1 MDRSMLSV
9 REVRMKITQGKHL
22 LLAGDEKLLRE
33 LPAGNWIG
41 GTIPYF
47 MTEDGGECTRTKIHV
62 TELPDF
68 VVGVDIR
75 SYDETGIPRVYADA
89 PENGV
94 SFIIIPARSGV
105 HLSFALN
112 APNYEHFAVRPL
124 VGWISGVHLEELGSV
139 SPKVFNGTTT
149 EVIEDA
155 AIVMHASLPKG
166 KVADIGIV
174 NIFEQGDGD
183 TITFATDGFRAREAY
198 INGRK
203 VDFGRYIYEKR
214 LDKRLPLVADYYGA
228 LINTSFRE
236 GDELQQEVEFYAPVF
251 SGLRYKHARPV
262 QDYISRFSAR
272 LPEGIGHQIV
282 FSCNCILN
290 YLYSDLEGKK
300 IAGITGPATFGEI
313 AYQLLNQ
320 TMVYLRI
327 IDLPSRRQ
335 VDTDET
341 IKLPQA
347 PPAGR
352 QR

>member
-9 REVRMKITQGKHL
+9 GEVQGKITQGKRL
-22 LLAGDEKLLRE
+22 LLAGDEGLLRE
-33 LPAGNWIG
+33 LPVGNWIG

-47 MTEDGGECTRTKIHV
+47 MTEDGGECTRTRIHV

-68 VVGVDIR
+68 IIDAAIR
-75 SYDETGIPRVYADA
+75 RYDETEIPRVYADA

-94 SFIIIPARSGV
+94 SFIIIPARSSV

-112 APNYEHFAVRPL
+112 APNYDHFAIRPL
-124 VGWISGVHLEELGSV
+124 VGWISGVHLDDLGSV
-139 SPKVFNGTTT
+139 SPKVFNGTTG

-155 AIVMHASLPKG
+155 AIVMHLSLPEG
-166 KVADIGIV
+166 KIADIGII

-183 TITFATDGFRAREAY
+183 TITFAADSFSARQAY

-203 VDFGRYIYEKR
+203 VEFGRYIYEHR

-272 LPEGIGHQIV
+272 LPEGIGHQII

-290 YLYSDLEGKK
+290 YLYSRLEGKK
-300 IAGITGPATFGEI
+300 VAGITGPATYGEI

-327 IDLPSRRQ
+327 IDLPARRQ
-335 VDTDET
+335 VETDMA
-341 IKLPQA
+341 IKLPQT
-347 PPAGR
+347 PASNR
-352 QR
+352 QH